1 MAVGAAL
8 IACLIAG
15 LVLRR
20 RILGAV
26 LGICILGAVLRS
38 CILHA
43 SSFIGSVCALVL
55 HIAVF
60 CHFNFPPNSLLP
72 S

>member
-1 MAVGAAL
+1 MAIGAAL

-20 RILGAV
+20 RILCAV
-26 LGICILGAVLRS
+26 LRICILCAVLRS

-43 SSFIGSVCALVL
+43 SGFIGSVCAFVL

-60 CHFNFPPNSLLP
+60 CHFYFPPKSLLL